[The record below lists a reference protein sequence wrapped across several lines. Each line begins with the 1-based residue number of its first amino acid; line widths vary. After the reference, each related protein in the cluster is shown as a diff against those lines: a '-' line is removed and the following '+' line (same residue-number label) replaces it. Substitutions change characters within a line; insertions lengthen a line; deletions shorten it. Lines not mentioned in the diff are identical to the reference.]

1 MEGVAFTPEIP
12 DDLFRIKRKHNPS
25 IIQSNMIG
33 HVIEPLIGII

>member
-1 MEGVAFTPEIP
+1 MGGVAFTPEIP

-33 HVIEPLIGII
+33 HVIELLIGII